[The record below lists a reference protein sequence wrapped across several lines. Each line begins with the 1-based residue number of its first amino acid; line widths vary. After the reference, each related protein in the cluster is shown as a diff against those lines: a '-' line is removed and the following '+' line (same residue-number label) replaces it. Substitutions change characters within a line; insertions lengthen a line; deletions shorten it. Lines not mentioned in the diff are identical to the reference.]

1 MRSST
6 ILAVPVFAV
15 AALAQ
20 NVRLNLR
27 SEPLTSTT
35 HALWLRLPPLQRH
48 LDVNA
53 LISIVL
59 CHGFVISLADTC
71 FH

>member
-48 LDVNA
+48 LDV
-53 LISIVL
+53 
-59 CHGFVISLADTC
+59 C
-71 FH
+71 